1 MGLNWRLREVMS
13 ILSGH
18 CGSDLVARRGLGLTE
33 GLSLVEGLWPIL
45 CSTVLMPGGFLEP
58 LPDSSDDD
66 LGLVSALARDWLRL
80 SSGAIFFNGF
90 PPARG
95 EDPEGLR
102 GTVEEW

>member
-1 MGLNWRLREVMS
+1 MS
-13 ILSGH
+13 ILSEH
-18 CGSDLVARRGLGLTE
+18 CGSDLVVRRGLGLTE
-33 GLSLVEGLWPIL
+33 GLSLVQGLWPIL